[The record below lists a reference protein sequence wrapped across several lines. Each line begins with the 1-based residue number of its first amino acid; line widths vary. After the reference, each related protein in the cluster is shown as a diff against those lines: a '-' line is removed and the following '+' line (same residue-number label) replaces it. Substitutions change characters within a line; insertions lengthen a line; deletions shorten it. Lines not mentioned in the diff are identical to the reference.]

1 MERRGLERFAPL
13 AGVLFLALGV
23 VAFILAGESPG
34 LDDSPREIVDY
45 WKDDDS
51 KLMVS
56 AGLETLAA
64 LALVWFGASLRG
76 AVAEAEGG
84 TRRLANLLFA
94 GFIAMGVGIATDAAI
109 VFATADAA
117 DEASPTVIETLNALY
132 TGFFFPLVLGLGLVL
147 LALALAILRTG
158 IFPKWLGWVLVVAFV
173 VTCTPAGFITF
184 LLSFVLFAV
193 LGVVLFLREG
203 KTTGPGQAAGM
214 PGAGAPPPA

>member
-1 MERRGLERFAPL
+1 MQKRGLERFAPL

-23 VAFILAGESPG
+23 AAFILGGESPG
-34 LDDSPREIVDY
+34 VDDSTKEIVEY
-45 WKDDDS
+45 WRDDDS

-76 AVAEAEGG
+76 VVAEAEGG
-84 TRRLANLLFA
+84 VRRLANLLFA

-117 DEASPTVIETLNALY
+117 DDAPPVVIESLNALY
-132 TGFFFPLVLGLGLVL
+132 NGFFFPLVLGLALIL

-158 IFPKWLGWVLVVAFV
+158 IFPKWLGWLLVVAAV

-203 KTTGPGQAAGM
+203 KKPAAAGADGI